1 MMLNVLNLEA
11 HIFLL
16 VSRKRDKLL
25 NVIRRGEGSC
35 YIVSFLFLHQYCHH
49 LVALSCISFMLVVFH
64 YVVDGIE
71 FARGGPKTTWGSV
84 CAAMGHPQPF
94 DIIGLMGMQMT
105 Q

>member
-35 YIVSFLFLHQYCHH
+35 YIVSFLY